1 MNGLGLDTGDDLL
14 DLIMSSGGV
23 LDPIRY
29 PSSGAE
35 FTALTGLTASSLYLF
50 DEASGN
56 LVDEIAAAALT
67 ASGTPT
73 FAYVVGGRRGVYY
86 DGALDYHRA
95 DVNDVGSGS
104 FIYTQVCSLIV
115 NPGAARFF
123 GTRRFTGG
131 SPEASWAIYAPFAS
145 DGRPRMQIR
154 DGTSTLDVAASASV
168 DMRADLGVPFMISI
182 QRDNSTSN
190 ARIRVTKVGTAYGT
204 SEASCAGFGSLNT
217 AGATFGY
224 GRPQS
229 NLGDG
234 VWFGWSQLST
244 GVQCEGSSRLADLHR
259 ALGWE

>member
-1 MNGLGLDTGDDLL
+1 MTRFHQSVRQPQHGRFFGPNA
-14 DLIMSSGGV
+14 GGRRF
-23 LDPIRY
+23 PA
-29 PSSGAE
+29 SGAE

-86 DGALDYHRA
+86 VGALDYHRA

-104 FIYTQVCSLIV
+104 FIYTQVCSLVV
-115 NPGAARFF
+115 NPAANRFF
-123 GTRRFTGG
+123 GTRRFTGT

-154 DGTSTLDVAASASV
+154 DGTSSLDVVAPASV
-168 DMRADLGVPFMISI
+168 DMRADLGVPFLISI
-182 QRDNSTSN
+182 QRDNSTN
-190 ARIRVTKVGTAYGT
+190 TARIRVTKVGTPYGN

-217 AGATFGY
+217 AGATFSF

-234 VWFGWSQLST
+234 VWFGWAQLST
-244 GVQCEGSSRLADLHR
+244 GVQCEGSSKLADLHR